1 LKTDKI
7 LKKIV
12 EALSLKNDEIQAIFR
27 LENHPIEIDYI
38 SNMLLD
44 DKKEDFISC
53 SYNELGLF
61 LDGLISSKRGA
72 STSSRKDEIIELSNN
87 VILKKI
93 RVALELKSSEL
104 VILFALVDIELKVHE
119 INSLFRKEGT
129 KNYKSCSDELLYK
142 FLEGL
147 DEFYYDG
154 V

>member
-1 LKTDKI
+1 MKTDKI

>member
-1 LKTDKI
+1 MKTNKI

-12 EALSLKNDEIQAIFR
+12 EALSLKDADIQSIFK
-27 LENHPIEIDYI
+27 LENNPVEIDYI
-38 SNMLLD
+38 SNMFID
-44 DKKEDFISC
+44 EKKDDFISC
-53 SYNELGLF
+53 SYDELGLF
-61 LDGLISSKRGA
+61 LDGLIKSKRGM
-72 STSSRKDEIIELSNN
+72 SNNNKKNDIVELSNN

-104 VILFALVDIELKVHE
+104 VMLFALVDVELKVHE

-129 KNYKSCSDELLYK
+129 KNYKVCSDQLLYL